1 MLSAIRP
8 LLSEGVQIMECGE
21 CGQEVE
27 PNEYHTYED
36 CLHYLK
42 EKGASPAEFR

>member
-1 MLSAIRP
+1 
-8 LLSEGVQIMECGE
+8 MECGE

-42 EKGASPAEFR
+42 EKGASPAEFRCSALAPSEASTS